1 MRFFIKHLLVLA
13 TAVLFMSSGIASGE
27 TLQDAI
33 KYMLQTN
40 PDIKAASY
48 NRLAKDQEVLQ
59 AKAGYYPSLGVSS
72 QTGLTSYSHPAYE
85 NIWPKSTVVSLRQNL
100 FRFFGTDYE
109 VDRLKSAANSQ
120 AYLLQGTSENV
131 ALLASKV
138 YIDVLRNLDLA
149 ELAKENL
156 ANHQRISDQIKLRN
170 VSGKDAKA
178 DLDQVLG
185 RLALSQSNLVIAAA
199 NNIDAKTSY
208 QAVIGRLP
216 EDLTK
221 PQAMGSVIPESMKE
235 AELLALQGYPI
246 LKSAQADLDARQ
258 AQYKTAKSQLYP
270 TIDLAVDYAWQND
283 AINNP
288 GYQENVTATASLNFN
303 IFNGGYN
310 KARISQTAQQ
320 IKEAEAIL
328 NNTKRQIIQSV
339 RLSWEAYKAAQEKVV
354 FLEEYVKATGATADA
369 FTAQWNIGRRTMFD
383 LLDTQAEYIT
393 AKASLANARY
403 DMLYAEYR
411 VLNSLG
417 KLVNTLGLQW
427 PEESRIGGAAPA
439 AAPVTAVAPKAA
451 EPAAAAPSVS
461 EPPKPADAAPA
472 APPVAETPKAT
483 EPAVAPSASEPPKPA
498 DAAPAAPPVIETPK
512 PAEPAAVPPS
522 ASEPLKQ
529 EEMKTPPAE
538 ASVSETATP
547 AKEPAAAASPLPS
560 ALTDKPKIIKG
571 IVLNNGKVIEGQI
584 LNMNVYTVK
593 ILTKDGK
600 EESYSFEKEVKGFIK
615 E

>member
-1 MRFFIKHLLVLA
+1 
-13 TAVLFMSSGIASGE
+13 
-27 TLQDAI
+27 
-33 KYMLQTN
+33 
-40 PDIKAASY
+40 
-48 NRLAKDQEVLQ
+48 
-59 AKAGYYPSLGVSS
+59 
-72 QTGLTSYSHPAYE
+72 
-85 NIWPKSTVVSLRQNL
+85 
-100 FRFFGTDYE
+100 
-109 VDRLKSAANSQ
+109 
-120 AYLLQGTSENV
+120 
-131 ALLASKV
+131 
-138 YIDVLRNLDLA
+138 VLRNLELA
-149 ELAKENL
+149 DLAKENMT
-156 ANHQRISDQIKLRN
+156 NHQRISDQMKLRS
-170 VSGKDAKA
+170 VSGVDRKA
-178 DLDQVLG
+178 DLDQVMG
-185 RLALSQSNLVIAAA
+185 RLALSQSNAVIAAA
-199 NNIDAKTSY
+199 NIIDAKTSY

-221 PQAMGSVIPESMKE
+221 PQAMGSIVPESMKE
-235 AELLALQGYPI
+235 AEKLALQGYPI
-246 LKSAQADLDARQ
+246 LKSAQADLDARL
-258 AQYKTAKSQLYP
+258 AQYNTAKSQLYP

-283 AINNP
+283 VNIT
-288 GYQENVTATASLNFN
+288 GYQENLTATASINFN
-303 IFNGGYN
+303 IFNGWYN

-354 FLEEYVKATGATADA
+354 FLGEYVKATGATADA

-427 PEESRIGGAAPA
+427 PEESRIDGATPA
-439 AAPVTAVAPKAA
+439 AAPVTAVAPKTAEPAAAPSASEPPKPADAAPAAPPVAETPKAA
-451 EPAAAAPSVS
+451 EPAAAPSVS

-472 APPVAETPKAT
+472 APPVAETPKA
-483 EPAVAPSASEPPKPA
+483 
-498 DAAPAAPPVIETPK
+498 
-512 PAEPAAVPPS
+512 AEPATVAPPT
-522 ASEPLKQ
+522 SETLKQ

-538 ASVSETATP
+538 ASVSETASP
-547 AKEPAAAASPLPS
+547 VKEPAAAASPLPS

>member
-1 MRFFIKHLLVLA
+1 MRFFIKHLLVLVI
-13 TAVLFMSSGIASGE
+13 AVLFMSSGIASGE

-472 APPVAETPKAT
+472 APPVAETPKA
-483 EPAVAPSASEPPKPA
+483 
-498 DAAPAAPPVIETPK
+498 
-512 PAEPAAVPPS
+512 AEPATVAPPT
-522 ASEPLKQ
+522 SETLKQ
-529 EEMKTPPAE
+529 EEMKTSPAE
-538 ASVSETATP
+538 ASVSEAATP
-547 AKEPAAAASPLPS
+547 SKEPAAAASPLPS

>member
-1 MRFFIKHLLVLA
+1 M
-13 TAVLFMSSGIASGE
+13 
-27 TLQDAI
+27 
-33 KYMLQTN
+33 
-40 PDIKAASY
+40 
-48 NRLAKDQEVLQ
+48 
-59 AKAGYYPSLGVSS
+59 
-72 QTGLTSYSHPAYE
+72 
-85 NIWPKSTVVSLRQNL
+85 
-100 FRFFGTDYE
+100 
-109 VDRLKSAANSQ
+109 
-120 AYLLQGTSENV
+120 LLQGTSENV

-156 ANHQRISDQIKLRN
+156 TNHQRIADQMKLRS
-170 VSGKDAKA
+170 VSGVDRKA

-185 RLALSQSNLVIAAA
+185 RLALSQSNAVIAAA

-221 PQAMGSVIPESMKE
+221 PQSMGSVIPESMKE
-235 AELLALQGYPI
+235 AEILALQGYPI

-258 AQYKTAKSQLYP
+258 AQYKTAQSQLYP

-283 AINNP
+283 AVNAP
-288 GYQENVTATASLNFN
+288 GYQENLTATASLNFN

-393 AKASLANARY
+393 AKASLANSRY

-427 PEESRIGGAAPA
+427 PEESRIDGATPA

-451 EPAAAAPSVS
+451 EPAAAPSVS

-472 APPVAETPKAT
+472 APPVAETPQAA
-483 EPAVAPSASEPPKPA
+483 EPAAVALPASEPPKPA
-498 DAAPAAPPVIETPK
+498 DAAPAAPPVIEAPK
-512 PAEPAAVPPS
+512 PAEPAAVPPP

-538 ASVSETATP
+538 ASVSEAATP

>member
-1 MRFFIKHLLVLA
+1 MRFLNKHLVVVI
-13 TAVLFMSSGIASGE
+13 TAVIFMSSGVASGE

-40 PDIKAASY
+40 PNIKAESY

-59 AKAGYYPSLGVSS
+59 AKAGYYPSVGVSS
-72 QTGLTSYSHPAYE
+72 GTGVTNQSHPFSDT
-85 NIWPKSTVVSLRQNL
+85 IWPKSTVLSLRQNL
-100 FRFFGTDYE
+100 FRFFGTEHE
-109 VDRLKSAANSQ
+109 VNRLKSAANSQ

-138 YIDVLRNLDLA
+138 YIDVLRNLELA
-149 ELAKENL
+149 DLAKENMT
-156 ANHQRISDQIKLRN
+156 NHQRISDQMKLRS
-170 VSGKDAKA
+170 VSGVDRKA
-178 DLDQVLG
+178 DLDQVMG
-185 RLALSQSNLVIAAA
+185 RLALSQSNAVIAAA
-199 NNIDAKTSY
+199 NIIDAKTSY

-221 PQAMGSVIPESMKE
+221 PQAMGSIVPESMKE
-235 AELLALQGYPI
+235 AEKLALQGYPI
-246 LKSAQADLDARQ
+246 LKSAQADLDARL
-258 AQYKTAKSQLYP
+258 AQYNTAKSQLYP

-283 AINNP
+283 VNIT
-288 GYQENVTATASLNFN
+288 GYQENLTATASINFN
-303 IFNGGYN
+303 IFNGWYN

-354 FLEEYVKATGATADA
+354 FLGEYVKATGATADA

-427 PEESRIGGAAPA
+427 PEESRIDGATPA
-439 AAPVTAVAPKAA
+439 AAPVTAVAPKTAEPAAAPSASEPPKPADAAPAAPPVAETPKAA
-451 EPAAAAPSVS
+451 EPAAAPSVS

-472 APPVAETPKAT
+472 APPVAETPKA
-483 EPAVAPSASEPPKPA
+483 
-498 DAAPAAPPVIETPK
+498 
-512 PAEPAAVPPS
+512 AEPATVAPPT
-522 ASEPLKQ
+522 SETLKQ

-538 ASVSETATP
+538 ASVSETASP
-547 AKEPAAAASPLPS
+547 VKEPAAAASPLPS